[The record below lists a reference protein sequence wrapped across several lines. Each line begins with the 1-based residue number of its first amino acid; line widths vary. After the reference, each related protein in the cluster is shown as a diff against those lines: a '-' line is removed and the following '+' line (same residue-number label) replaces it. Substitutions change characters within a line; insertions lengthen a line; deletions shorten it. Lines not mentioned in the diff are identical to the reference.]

1 MGTHADEA
9 VALIAR
15 VEHLAEACCGECV
28 ARALAATRAIAVRD
42 HEAELVVGGRSEPG
56 VRDEDGAAS
65 GLAQA
70 ARVADVDADA
80 AVLRAAGIVEEVRAA
95 RCGAHP

>member
-15 VEHLAEACCGECV
+15 VEHLAEACRGERV
-28 ARALAATRAIAVRD
+28 ARALTATRAVAVGD
-42 HEAELVVGGRSEPG
+42 HEAELVVVGRAEPG
-56 VRDEDGAAS
+56 VRDEDGATP
-65 GLAQA
+65 GLAEA

-80 AVLRAAGIVEEVRAA
+80 AVLRAAGVVEEVRAA
-95 RCGAHP
+95 RCEAHS